1 MKKKVVTALLII
13 VLGGA
18 LIAAGYMMGGR
29 VKKIFPGYNDR
40 GWTMEE
46 DWDSTTLADTRDIQL
61 VSDVSTIKHFKATV
75 AYGILKVVPHDS
87 DSFSYSITENTE
99 KLAASV
105 CVQGDTLLVKT
116 KEYRK
121 PFFDLHNTI
130 RNVKTVIT
138 VNIPKNTIFDTVDIN
153 VGAASLLLDGFTAH
167 KRFLLNTGVGEAKI
181 KNITASDVNIKTGVG
196 ETSFRNCT
204 FTDTVL
210 KTAIGETSFE
220 GKIFKTLDVKAGIGE
235 TDLRINGKK
244 DDYSFDIISGIGSVH
259 VDGSA
264 AGSVLGGRSISAG
277 NTNTPHTIH
286 VKAGIGEVNINFT
299 E

>member
-29 VKKIFPGYNDR
+29 VKKIFPGYNNR

-61 VSDVSTIKHFKATV
+61 ISGISAIKHFKAEV
-75 AYGILKVVPHDS
+75 SYGALKVIPHDS
-87 DSFSYSITENTE
+87 DYFSYSITDNTE
-99 KLAASV
+99 KIGASV
-105 CVQGDTLLVKT
+105 QVQGDTLSVKT
-116 KEYRK
+116 KKYRAR
-121 PFFDLHNTI
+121 FFGPHNI
-130 RNVKTVIT
+130 MGNVKTVIV

-153 VGAASLLLDGFTAH
+153 IEAASLFLDGFTAH
-167 KRFLLNTGVGEAKI
+167 KSFLLKTGVGETKI

-210 KTAIGETSFE
+210 ETGIGETAFE
-220 GKIFKTLDVKAGIGE
+220 GKIFKMFDIKAGIGE

-244 DDYSFDIISGIGSVH
+244 EDYSFDITSGIGSVH

-264 AGSVLGGRSISAG
+264 TGSGLGSSISVDRADA
-277 NTNTPHTIH
+277 PHTIH